1 MLYRR
6 VLCVV
11 AALFAVLLPLSG
23 CGTGAAPKGEA
34 PPQVVLTAGSEAE
47 EGQGTQQPAEGAG
60 SHSAALTQPAVCA
73 VFFINVGRADATLVQ
88 AGERNYLIDTGEK
101 SSVVDLIAGL
111 HIAGVTALDGVFLT
125 HTHSDHIG
133 GFAVLAREF
142 PIARVYRAAIS
153 ENRKDGSNKIDERAA
168 DAGLSLTELSAGDT
182 VPLADGLAFEVLG
195 PLEYNAEDDNDN
207 SLVLRLSAAG
217 ATFLF
222 AGDMQFA
229 EEETLL
235 RAGVELAADVLK
247 VGNHGNPDATG
258 EAFGAAVSPR
268 YAVIPTD
275 RSLDA
280 NSANARVI
288 AALGDAEVIVTD
300 ETEAGV
306 LITVAADGTLRVS
319 EPRAAA
325 QAFALSIVSVDRGN
339 QTAVIKNNGADA
351 DISGCM
357 LFSERGGELFRFP
370 GGTILPGGQTVT
382 VSGEG
387 GGGEFRWTGEAKPWN
402 TKKDDA
408 ALLYDPL
415 GNLLSRFD

>member
-1 MLYRR
+1 M
-6 VLCVV
+6 
-11 AALFAVLLPLSG
+11 
-23 CGTGAAPKGEA
+23 
-34 PPQVVLTAGSEAE
+34 
-47 EGQGTQQPAEGAG
+47 
-60 SHSAALTQPAVCA
+60 
-73 VFFINVGRADATLVQ
+73 
-88 AGERNYLIDTGEK
+88 
-101 SSVVDLIAGL
+101 
-111 HIAGVTALDGVFLT
+111 
-125 HTHSDHIG
+125 
-133 GFAVLAREF
+133 
-142 PIARVYRAAIS
+142 
-153 ENRKDGSNKIDERAA
+153 
-168 DAGLSLTELSAGDT
+168 
-182 VPLADGLAFEVLG
+182 
-195 PLEYNAEDDNDN
+195 
-207 SLVLRLSAAG
+207 
-217 ATFLF
+217 
-222 AGDMQFA
+222 
-229 EEETLL
+229 
-235 RAGVELAADVLK
+235 ELAADVLK

-275 RSLDA
+275 RSVDA